1 MVSPLGPEEQESSLA
16 AERVLGPAH
25 VLRRQRVPGLLRR
38 RFSNDGTHA
47 GCRLWRIGA
56 PRDAITD
63 PWRGCCWPPPPL
75 PSHAIHLASVR
86 PGSAV
91 FCYYSPSHML
101 NLDICPIFRQSE
113 FKNPILNVSLCS
125 WKSVFSST

>member
-1 MVSPLGPEEQESSLA
+1 MEPMLA
-16 AERVLGPAH
+16 A
-25 VLRRQRVPGLLRR
+25 
-38 RFSNDGTHA
+38 
-47 GCRLWRIGA
+47 GCGGSGRHGMRSLI
-56 PRDAITD
+56 
-63 PWRGCCWPPPPL
+63 RGEAAAAPPL

-101 NLDICPIFRQSE
+101 TLDIYPIFRQSE

-125 WKSVFSST
+125 WKSVFGST